1 MNRTMEG
8 GVKTFHQSIEERET
22 DREGEREMGVR

>member
-8 GVKTFHQSIEERET
+8 GVKTFHQSIEERERQIG
-22 DREGEREMGVR
+22 RESERWE